1 MLACIAHDPGVLLR
15 EISERVGITERAAH
29 RIVTELAD
37 GGYIT
42 RERNGRRNQ
51 YTIQS
56 GLPLPDRLGRVQRI
70 SDLLTI
76 LIGAE
81 RRARRHLRGAGGD
94 ERQGG
99 SVLMSS
105 DTSTETPIRSRSG
118 KLRVVVVGGGVAAL
132 ETVLALADIAP
143 TVPL

>member
-1 MLACIAHDPGVLLR
+1 VLLR

-56 GLPLPDRLGRVQRI
+56 ALPLPDRLGRVQRI

-76 LIGAE
+76 LIG
-81 RRARRHLRGAGGD
+81 
-94 ERQGG
+94 
-99 SVLMSS
+99 
-105 DTSTETPIRSRSG
+105 TTEEPPRTPVPPVTKNG
-118 KLRVVVVGGGVAAL
+118 KA
-132 ETVLALADIAP
+132 AP
-143 TVPL
+143 TKNAKAGSGRV

>member
-1 MLACIAHDPGVLLR
+1 VSEESTHRWKFLTNHAQVLACIAHDPGVLLR

-42 RERNGRRNQ
+42 RERIGRRNQ

-76 LIGAE
+76 LIGSSEEGASPP
-81 RRARRHLRGAGGD
+81 RAPAAKRTRPATSPS
-94 ERQGG
+94 G
-99 SVLMSS
+99 S
-105 DTSTETPIRSRSG
+105 
-118 KLRVVVVGGGVAAL
+118 
-132 ETVLALADIAP
+132 
-143 TVPL
+143 

>member
-1 MLACIAHDPGVLLR
+1 MIETTTHRWKFLTNHAQVLACIAHDPGVLLR

-76 LIGAE
+76 LIGTT
-81 RRARRHLRGAGGD
+81 D
-94 ERQGG
+94 KFP
-99 SVLMSS
+99 
-105 DTSTETPIRSRSG
+105 DTLAPPAAPNG
-118 KLRVVVVGGGVAAL
+118 KTGR
-132 ETVLALADIAP
+132 
-143 TVPL
+143 

>member
-1 MLACIAHDPGVLLR
+1 MVESTAHRWKFLTNHAQVLACIAHDPGVLLR

-42 RERNGRRNQ
+42 RERDGRRNL

-76 LIGAE
+76 LIGTGEESPDRPFPKA
-81 RRARRHLRGAGGD
+81 
-94 ERQGG
+94 
-99 SVLMSS
+99 SK
-105 DTSTETPIRSRSG
+105 SG
-118 KLRVVVVGGGVAAL
+118 KNGKAENGNAGK
-132 ETVLALADIAP
+132 
-143 TVPL
+143 

>member
-1 MLACIAHDPGVLLR
+1 MTETTTHRWKFLTNHAQVLACIAHDPGVLLR

-37 GGYIT
+37 SGYIT

-51 YTIQS
+51 YTIQP

-76 LIGAE
+76 LIGTTDE
-81 RRARRHLRGAGGD
+81 FPGPPHLTTTAR
-94 ERQGG
+94 
-99 SVLMSS
+99 
-105 DTSTETPIRSRSG
+105 T
-118 KLRVVVVGGGVAAL
+118 
-132 ETVLALADIAP
+132 
-143 TVPL
+143 